1 MLTMTLIDLHT
12 HHKDKEGNTFIL
24 NCTTEKTGDAEN
36 ISIGLHPWEIDED
49 WAQRMQEISQ
59 VSSAENVKAIG
70 ECGIDKIASKA
81 TIKTQIEV
89 LKAHIEL
96 SEQLQKPL
104 ILHIVKGHDI
114 IMRLH
119 KERRPTQAW
128 IIHGFRGKPRQAQQY
143 ITEGFYLSYGIKF
156 NKEALLCTPLE
167 RLFLERD
174 EEKIS
179 LEIFYNYIAEILD
192 IPVEK
197 LVATISRNC
206 KNCGIKF
213 NAE

>member
-1 MLTMTLIDLHT
+1 MRLIDLHS
-12 HHKDKEGNTFIL
+12 HHKDKEGNIFIL
-24 NCTTEKTGDAEN
+24 NCTTKKTEDAKN
-36 ISIGLHPWEIDED
+36 ISIGLHPCNIDEN

-59 VSSAENVKAIG
+59 AASAENVKAIG

-81 TIKTQIEV
+81 ALETQIEV

-104 ILHIVKGHDI
+104 ILHIVKGQDI

-119 KERRPTQAW
+119 KERCPTQAW
-128 IIHGFRGKPRQAQQY
+128 IIHGFRGKPQQTQQY
-143 ITEGFYLSYGIKF
+143 IAEGFHLSFGTRF

-179 LEIFYNYIAEILD
+179 LEIFYNYIAEILN

-197 LVATISRNC
+197 LTTTIGRNC
-206 KNCGIKF
+206 ENCGIRF
-213 NAE
+213 TNE